1 VDKVT
6 AKRIMMALTEEKIK
20 QRAPPLFPCYM
31 FFYGSLMDAD
41 VLRAITGLPEVP
53 LVKKGTIT
61 GFSIKMWG
69 NYPALV
75 PCSRGKV
82 NGTVWEVTS
91 EAHFRRLAAYET
103 SAYTWCECNVVLEDG
118 ESLSNDCY
126 TFCWAGNINSRDLEE
141 GEFDLERYQKH
152 FKPSVLRHGT
162 SS

>member
-41 VLRAITGLPEVP
+41 VLRAITGLPEAP

-61 GFSIKMWG
+61 GFAIKMWG
-69 NYPALV
+69 IYPALV
-75 PCSRGKV
+75 TCSTGKI

-91 EAHFRRLAAYET
+91 KAQFRRLTAYET
-103 SAYTWCECNVVLEDG
+103 SAYTWCECDVVLEDG
-118 ESLSNDCY
+118 EVLSSQCY
-126 TFCWAGNINSRDLEE
+126 TFCWAGDVNSQDLEE
-141 GEFDLERYQKH
+141 RKFDFERYQKY
-152 FKPSVLRHGT
+152 FKPSVLRRGT
-162 SS
+162 SG